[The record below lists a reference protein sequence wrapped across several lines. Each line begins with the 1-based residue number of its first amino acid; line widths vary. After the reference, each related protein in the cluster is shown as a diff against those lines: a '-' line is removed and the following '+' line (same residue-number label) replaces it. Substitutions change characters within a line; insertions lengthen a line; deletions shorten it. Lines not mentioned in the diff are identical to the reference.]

1 MLTELNASTRTFAA
15 SRAVSASPP
24 EPRPALAAGPAAAP
38 AAAADPL
45 TRQAVEPAQVLDRA
59 SRAAARAM
67 FKDREVEIT
76 SFQDE
81 GTGRIVYRVADR
93 ASGEVLHQSPPD
105 ALLRFFAST
114 RAALNRPLVAVE
126 A

>member
-1 MLTELNASTRTFAA
+1 M
-15 SRAVSASPP
+15 
-24 EPRPALAAGPAAAP
+24 
-38 AAAADPL
+38 
-45 TRQAVEPAQVLDRA
+45 LDRA

-67 FKDREVEIT
+67 FKDRDVEIT

-81 GTGRIVYRVADR
+81 GTGRTVYRVADR

-105 ALLRFFAST
+105 ALLRFFAT
-114 RAALNRPLVAVE
+114 PRAALSRPLVAVE